1 MGNKKGF
8 TLIELLVTMIIGT
21 IMIAAIYSMINL
33 TQKSSAG
40 IERRIAAQ
48 QDEKTALD
56 LMAMEIRMASF
67 NPLYI
72 PDSQL
77 WLNTDCSALSSHF
90 DYRGIQEATKNS
102 ITIQMD
108 INENGIVAD
117 STNEIIKYE
126 YIPDQLYI
134 IRATRCGNRMA
145 FLGASAS
152 SGATR
157 NVRVINNNINPAVPV
172 FRYYNGAGAEITE
185 AMASDYSS
193 PTTGIP
199 AIRRIMITLVVETEK
214 PDLTTGKRK
223 VMAYS
228 TSVIVRNHAP
238 KVKI

>member
-8 TLIELLVTMIIGT
+8 TLIELLVTIIIGT

-77 WLNTDCSALSSHF
+77 WLNTYCSALSSHSDF
-90 DYRGIQEATKNS
+90 RGIQEATKNS
-102 ITIQMD
+102 IMIQMD
-108 INENGIVAD
+108 INENGSVAD
-117 STNEIIKYE
+117 NNEIIKYE
-126 YIPDQLYI
+126 YIPGQLYI
-134 IRATRCGNRMA
+134 SRGTRCGNGVA
-145 FLGASAS
+145 FLGAPAY

-157 NVRVINNNINPAVPV
+157 NVRVINNSFDPVIPV

-185 AMASDYSS
+185 AMAGDYTS

-199 AIRRIMITLVVETEK
+199 AIRRILITLVVETEN
-214 PDLTTGKRK
+214 PDLTSGKRK
-223 VMAYS
+223 KMVYS

-238 KVKI
+238 KI

>member
-1 MGNKKGF
+1 MGDKKGF

-40 IERRIAAQ
+40 IERRVAAQ

-77 WLNTDCSALSSHF
+77 WLNTYCSALSSHS
-90 DYRGIQEATKNS
+90 DYKGIQEATKNS

-108 INENGIVAD
+108 INENGSVSD
-117 STNEIIKYE
+117 SNEVIKYE
-126 YIPDQLYI
+126 YIPNSLYI
-134 IRATRCGNRMA
+134 KRGTRCGYGYS
-145 FLGASAS
+145 FLGAREY

-157 NVRVINNNINPAVPV
+157 NVRVINNSFDPVIPV
-172 FRYYNGAGAEITE
+172 FRYYNGNGAEITE

-199 AIRRIMITLVVETEK
+199 AIRRILITLVVETEK
-214 PDLTTGKRK
+214 PDLTTAKRK
-223 VMAYS
+223 VMVYS

>member
-1 MGNKKGF
+1 MGDKKGF

-21 IMIAAIYSMINL
+21 VLIAAIYSMINL

-77 WLNTDCSALSSHF
+77 WLNTYCSALSSHS

-108 INENGIVAD
+108 INENGSVID
-117 STNEIIKYE
+117 SNEIIKYE
-126 YIPDQLYI
+126 YIPKSLYI
-134 IRATRCGNRMA
+134 SRGTKCGDGYS
-145 FLGASAS
+145 FLGARAY
-152 SGATR
+152 SGKTR
-157 NVRVINNNINPAVPV
+157 NVRVINNNFNPAVPV

-199 AIRRIMITLVVETEK
+199 AIRRIMITLVVETEN

-223 VMAYS
+223 AMVYS